1 MGFFSSLFGR
11 SSPPASRASNDSQ
24 LARPSS
30 MLATHTGFASS
41 GLAPAAPDAARQQFS
56 NRRDLLRMALRD
68 VTTQCGIPSVW
79 LEIRVLAASS
89 SSRKQQGVQARI
101 VVKHWQPLLMA
112 HAPALERRVI
122 QRLMALDPL
131 ADQWLLGLCWQLEV
145 PDEVGMLPLPTA
157 VEWTTNRPM
166 RNARPLRA
174 ASVPQPSGDVIAGPV
189 RLATAGAQDARASLD
204 RMLAAGDDRMR
215 GHTAEPTQPAPL

>member
-1 MGFFSSLFGR
+1 M
-11 SSPPASRASNDSQ
+11 
-24 LARPSS
+24 
-30 MLATHTGFASS
+30 MMATNGTGFASS
-41 GLAPAAPDAARQQFS
+41 GLVPASSDARQQFS

-89 SSRKQQGVQARI
+89 STRKQQGVQARI

-112 HAPALERRVI
+112 HAPGLERRII

-145 PDEVGMLPLPTA
+145 PDEVSMLPLPTA
-157 VEWTTNRPM
+157 VEWTTNRPL
-166 RNARPLRA
+166 RNARPQRPL
-174 ASVPQPSGDVIAGPV
+174 PPLQPSGDVIAGPM
-189 RLATAGAQDARASLD
+189 RLAPGSKDARANLD
-204 RMLAAGDDRMR
+204 RMLAAGDDRTR
-215 GHTAEPTQPAPL
+215 GHSSDPTQPAPL